1 MLRSDLEKLQQ
12 AGLTP
17 TEGDADCLLLGH
29 IVRLVVWQLYSDWQD
44 NIPVNSKLDQVR
56 KGMQR
61 VYPLDLLHRLAME
74 TLSSLL
80 NEDLL
85 AHMRVQEEPSSYDI
99 DEIPF

>member
-1 MLRSDLEKLQQ
+1 
-12 AGLTP
+12 
-17 TEGDADCLLLGH
+17 
-29 IVRLVVWQLYSDWQD
+29 
-44 NIPVNSKLDQVR
+44 
-56 KGMQR
+56 MQR